1 METLYIIIISVCGF
15 ALALYWAYVKE
26 EEMYKVY
33 ILTFIFFILLFTI
46 GVISCPELFKQ
57 I

>member
-1 METLYIIIISVCGF
+1 MENLYIIIVGVCGF
-15 ALALYWAYVKE
+15 ALAFYGAFVKE
-26 EEMYKVY
+26 EELYKVY
-33 ILTFIFFILLFTI
+33 ILTVVFFIVLFAI

>member
-1 METLYIIIISVCGF
+1 METFYIIIVGVCGF

-26 EEMYKVY
+26 KDLYKAY
-33 ILTFIFFILLFTI
+33 IWTVVFFIVLFAI

>member
-1 METLYIIIISVCGF
+1 MDTFYIIIVAVCGF
-15 ALALYWAYVKE
+15 ALALYWAFVKE
-26 EEMYKVY
+26 EELYKVY
-33 ILTFIFFILLFTI
+33 ILTIVFFIILFAI

>member
-1 METLYIIIISVCGF
+1 METLYIIIVGVCGF

>member
-1 METLYIIIISVCGF
+1 MDTLYVIIVGICGF
-15 ALALYWAYVKE
+15 VLALYWAFVKE
-26 EEMYKVY
+26 EELYKVY
-33 ILTFIFFILLFTI
+33 ILTVVFFIVLFTI

>member
-1 METLYIIIISVCGF
+1 METLYIIIVGFCGF
-15 ALALYWAYVKE
+15 TLAFYWACVKE
-26 EEMYKVY
+26 EELYKVY
-33 ILTFIFFILLFTI
+33 IWTIIFFLVLFAI

>member
-1 METLYIIIISVCGF
+1 MDNLYVIIVGVCGF
-15 ALALYWAYVKE
+15 ALALYWAFVKE
-26 EEMYKVY
+26 EELYKVY
-33 ILTFIFFILLFTI
+33 IWTVVFFIVLFAI

>member
-1 METLYIIIISVCGF
+1 METLYIIIVAVCGF

-26 EEMYKVY
+26 EELYKVY
-33 ILTFIFFILLFTI
+33 IWTVVFFIVLFAI

>member
-15 ALALYWAYVKE
+15 ALALYWASVKE
-26 EEMYKVY
+26 EELYKVY
-33 ILTFIFFILLFTI
+33 ILTIVFFVVMFII
-46 GVISCPELFKQ
+46 GIISCPELFKQ

>member
-1 METLYIIIISVCGF
+1 METLYIIIVGICGF

-26 EEMYKVY
+26 EELYKVY
-33 ILTFIFFILLFTI
+33 ILTVVFFIVLFTI

>member
-1 METLYIIIISVCGF
+1 METLYIIIIGVCGF
-15 ALALYWAYVKE
+15 ALALYWASVKE
-26 EEMYKVY
+26 EELYKVY
-33 ILTFIFFILLFTI
+33 ILTVVFFIVLFAI

>member
-1 METLYIIIISVCGF
+1 METLYTIIVGVCGF
-15 ALALYWAYVKE
+15 ALALYWAFVKE
-26 EEMYKVY
+26 EELYKVY
-33 ILTFIFFILLFTI
+33 IWTIVFFLVLFAI